1 MHSESLGRPRRA
13 RLVALAGMLAC
24 AVAIAACGSSSGG
37 GSGGSGSAQDLLAQT
52 FSSSHTVRS
61 GDLGFDLTIDPSGSS
76 TLTTPIVLS
85 LNGPFQSRGSGKLPQ
100 SDFTIGISALNKR
113 GSLGVISTGTSGYVT
128 MSGNAYQLPKS
139 DFQQLESSFSS
150 AGASGTSSGLAGL
163 GINPERWLTHPRI
176 VGTQTLNGTR
186 TTHIHS
192 GVNVNALLADLNTF
206 LSKTA
211 KSTSSSTSLPSAIP
225 PATRQK
231 IAAAVRN
238 AGVDV
243 WTGTSDK
250 TLRRLTLSLT
260 LPVSGQTST
269 AFGGMTSAGI
279 QLTLQYSH
287 LNQPQTITAPSH
299 VRPYSEFTAKLRA
312 AVAGLEGSGATGS
325 AGSTSSG
332 TSSAT
337 VSKYSQC
344 IQQAGQD
351 VAKMQRCAS
360 LLNGQ

>member
-1 MHSESLGRPRRA
+1 MQSESLVRPRRL
-13 RLVALAGMLAC
+13 RVAAVVGLLAC
-24 AVAIAACGSSSGG
+24 AALLAACGSSSGG
-37 GSGGSGSAQDLLAQT
+37 GSGGAQGLLAQT

-61 GDLGFDLTIDPSGSS
+61 GVLGFNLSIDPSGSS

-113 GSLGVISTGTSGYVT
+113 GSLGVISTGSSGYVT
-128 MSGNAYQLPKS
+128 MSGNAYQLPQS
-139 DFQQLESSFSS
+139 DFQKLESSFSS
-150 AGASGTSSGLAGL
+150 VGSSGKSTGLAGL
-163 GINPERWLTHPRI
+163 GINPERWLSHPAI
-176 VGTQTLNGTR
+176 VGTETLDGVR
-186 TTHIHS
+186 TTHIRA
-192 GVNVNALLADLNTF
+192 GVNVTNLLADLNTF
-206 LSKTA
+206 LAKTA
-211 KSTSSSTSLPSAIP
+211 KSTSSSTSIPSTIP

-231 IAAAVRN
+231 IAAAVKN

-243 WTGTSDK
+243 WTGASDK
-250 TLRRLTLSLT
+250 ALRKLTLSLT

-269 AFGGMTSAGI
+269 AFGGMSSAGI

-299 VRPYSEFTAKLRA
+299 VLPYSQFTAKLRA
-312 AVAGLEGSGATGS
+312 AVAGIEGTGSSTGSSGSTGS
-325 AGSTSSG
+325 A
-332 TSSAT
+332 SSAT